1 MQIIT
6 RAHEMQQT
14 ALALR
19 AAGRRLALVPTMGNL
34 HAGHLALVRLA
45 KQHADVVMVS
55 IFVNPTQFGP
65 QEDFQA
71 YPRTFDADRDQCAA
85 AGVDVIFYPADVRE
99 IYPADASVTVTE
111 SALTQTLCGAARPG
125 HFNGVCTVVAKLFNL
140 TLPHVAVFG
149 EKDGQQLRVMRRMV
163 RDLCFPVEIVAGPTV
178 REPDGLALSSRN
190 QYLTPAQRAQATCL
204 HRALVEAEQLFAAGE
219 RQPARLIAAMWN
231 RIAAQPDTRIDY
243 VAIVDDETLAPV
255 LEPITRPALVA
266 LAVWVGQPRLI
277 DNTVLRP

>member
-1 MQIIT
+1 MKVIT
-6 RAHEMQQT
+6 HSPEMQQT
-14 ALALR
+14 ALAVR

-45 KQHADVVMVS
+45 KQHADVVIVS

-65 QEDFQA
+65 NEDFQT
-71 YPRTFDADRDQCAA
+71 YPRTFEADRAQCAA
-85 AGVDVIFYPADVRE
+85 AGVDIIFYPADVSE
-99 IYPADASVTVTE
+99 IYPADASITVVE
-111 SALTQTLCGAARPG
+111 SALSQTLCGASRPG
-125 HFNGVCTVVAKLFNL
+125 HFTGVCTVVAKLFNL

-149 EKDGQQLRVMRRMV
+149 EKDGQQLRIMRRMA
-163 RDLCFPVEIVAGPTV
+163 RDLHFPVEIIAGPTV
-178 REPDGLALSSRN
+178 REQDGLALSSRN

-204 HRALVEAEQLFAAGE
+204 RRALTEAEQRFAAGE
-219 RQPARLIAAMWN
+219 RNPQCLITAMWNLIAAE
-231 RIAAQPDTRIDY
+231 PDTRIDY
-243 VAIVDDETLAPV
+243 IAIVDDETLAPV